1 MPSPEE
7 KRLGVLLP
15 SQREKVPEGRMRDV
29 TRRLRGAGWHKTLP
43 YGEVSLCL

>member
-15 SQREKVPEGRMRDV
+15 SQREKVPEGRMRAV
-29 TRRLRGAGWHKTLP
+29 VGRLRATGRTQDPHLR
-43 YGEVSLCL
+43 